1 MAKERLIKLPQTKG
15 EFKLSGIVTGTQK
28 GDKFF
33 TNKKTKKG
41 NDMNLLNFGVETNKD
56 STVYISL
63 NGMVRD
69 NVYFYKRPDK
79 KNGETKGDTKKIAW
93 ADRQKFQEEGYR
105 LIGVNVGVTKKLNEK
120 GEQVNN
126 NNTLTEYD
134 ACKIIAQNL
143 QDDQSVFV
151 KGNIEYSSYKNDKG
165 DIKRSSK
172 FVPNQ
177 VSLCKPIDFENEDFK
192 ENNTFKQT
200 FIFMGITK
208 NEEDK
213 DDIKF
218 EVEGKIVTYNSIE
231 DTSFVIRDT
240 KLASLFKKNLK
251 PYTALEVWGK
261 INNRVETEETEEVD
275 CWGEKNNFDTVKRSF
290 IRELVIT
297 GANPNSFDTETYTE
311 EALDEAVR
319 ALKEFGE
326 DGTTNSSDEW
336 GSAAPSSTDDS
347 DDDWD

>member
-1 MAKERLIKLPQTKG
+1 
-15 EFKLSGIVTGTQK
+15 
-28 GDKFF
+28 
-33 TNKKTKKG
+33 
-41 NDMNLLNFGVETNKD
+41 
-56 STVYISL
+56 
-63 NGMVRD
+63 
-69 NVYFYKRPDK
+69 
-79 KNGETKGDTKKIAW
+79 
-93 ADRQKFQEEGYR
+93 
-105 LIGVNVGVTKKLNEK
+105 
-120 GEQVNN
+120 
-126 NNTLTEYD
+126 
-134 ACKIIAQNL
+134 
-143 QDDQSVFV
+143 
-151 KGNIEYSSYKNDKG
+151 
-165 DIKRSSK
+165 
-172 FVPNQ
+172 
-177 VSLCKPIDFENEDFK
+177 
-192 ENNTFKQT
+192 
-200 FIFMGITK
+200 MGITK

-231 DTSFVIRDT
+231 DTSFIIRDT